1 MNKLPLILLA
11 LSCALIFTAGAQD
24 TNVLKTEIG
33 VFEARTGSIIIKGF
47 EPVGTVVAGSVVIS
61 VADKESIDVGTG
73 RKVYG
78 IVVALGTTPTD
89 RDRTFVD
96 YDELDSL
103 LNSIDY
109 FIKIDYDITTLPS
122 FEATYSTKSSLRL
135 IAHSIRR
142 EGTVQCFIQYDDNQ
156 RIPLSSVQLKQLYEL
171 IEKAKKNLDALRD
184 AK

>member
-1 MNKLPLILLA
+1 MNKLHLVWLA
-11 LSCALIFTAGAQD
+11 LGCALALTTNAQD
-24 TNVLKTEIG
+24 TNVLKTQIG
-33 VFEARTGSIIIKGF
+33 VFEARTGTILIKGL
-47 EPVGTVVAGSVVIS
+47 EPMGTVAAEGATIFVGC
-61 VADKESIDVGTG
+61 KESTDVGSGKT
-73 RKVYG
+73 VYG
-78 IVVALGTTPTD
+78 IVVTLGTAPND

-96 YDELDSL
+96 YDELESL
-103 LNSIDY
+103 LNSIAY

-122 FEATYSTKSSLRL
+122 FEATYATKSGLRL

-156 RIPLSSVQLKQLYEL
+156 RIPLSSVQMKRLYEL

>member
-1 MNKLPLILLA
+1 MNKLYLALLA
-11 LSCALIFTAGAQD
+11 CGCALALTAQAQD

-47 EPVGTVVAGSVVIS
+47 EPMGTVVAGATTVFVGC
-61 VADKESIDVGTG
+61 KESIDVGTG
-73 RKVYG
+73 KTVYG
-78 IVVALGTTPTD
+78 IVVALGTTPAD

-103 LNSIDY
+103 LNSISY
-109 FIKIDYDITTLPS
+109 FIKIDYDITTLSS
-122 FEATYSTKSSLRL
+122 FEATYSTKACLRL

-156 RIPLSSVQLKQLYEL
+156 RIPLSSIQMKQLYEL
-171 IEKAKKNLDALRD
+171 I
-184 AK
+184 